1 MFVPP
6 GISLNVIL
14 SIFPLCHPERSEG
27 SFSHRIRRSAKEDPS
42 SASPP
47 QDDRVRELRFSGGQ
61 DGKTA
66 LLRETGRESSA
77 AQKGRNVCLFG
88 MTKWNDTLLRMTK

>member
-1 MFVPP
+1 MFVTL

-27 SFSHRIRRSAKEDPS
+27 SFSHRICRSAKEDPS

-47 QDDRVRELRFSGGQ
+47 QDDKTGKLR
-61 DGKTA
+61 
-66 LLRETGRESSA
+66 
-77 AQKGRNVCLFG
+77 
-88 MTKWNDTLLRMTK
+88 LLRMTRRESFAPQDDRVGKLRASG

>member
-1 MFVPP
+1 MFVPL

-27 SFSHRIRRSAKEDPS
+27 SFSHRILRSAKEDPS

-47 QDDRVRELRFSGGQ
+47 QDDKTGKLRASG
-61 DGKTA
+61 
-66 LLRETGRESSA
+66 
-77 AQKGRNVCLFG
+77 
-88 MTKWNDTLLRMTK
+88 